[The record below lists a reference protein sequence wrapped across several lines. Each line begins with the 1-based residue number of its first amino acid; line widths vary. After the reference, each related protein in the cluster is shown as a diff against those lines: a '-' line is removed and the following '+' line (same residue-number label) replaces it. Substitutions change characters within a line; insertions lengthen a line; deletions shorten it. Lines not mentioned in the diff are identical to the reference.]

1 MEMIWKE
8 LAVQGE
14 LFLRL
19 LAACIL
25 GCAIGFERKNRNKG
39 AGMRTHT
46 LVCLGAALMMIIS
59 KYGFQDTPGSD
70 GSRMASQVVSGIGFL
85 GAGIIFVRNN
95 SISGVTTAAGIRV
108 ASGVGMAVGAG
119 QYFIAVSS
127 ALLMIGAQ
135 IVMHRVRFLAQEPY
149 RCGLRITCT
158 HSSRIMQELE
168 ELLKKEKIEV
178 VSMQVKKEKG
188 KETRIEMEII
198 YPGGYDKLNLLET
211 LQKQEAILSVRG

>member
-85 GAGIIFVRNN
+85 GAGIIYDRCPDRNAPCAL
-95 SISGVTTAAGIRV
+95 SCAGALPLRTSDHMYAQLQDYAGIGRTSEKRENRSRV
-108 ASGVGMAVGAG
+108 DAG
-119 QYFIAVSS
+119 KKGERERNQDRAGDYLS
-127 ALLMIGAQ
+127 
-135 IVMHRVRFLAQEPY
+135 R
-149 RCGLRITCT
+149 RI
-158 HSSRIMQELE
+158 R
-168 ELLKKEKIEV
+168 
-178 VSMQVKKEKG
+178 
-188 KETRIEMEII
+188 
-198 YPGGYDKLNLLET
+198 
-211 LQKQEAILSVRG
+211 